1 MWLRITEIKIHAKY
15 LSEGDN
21 AQELALL
28 KNKIYKRLGMSLEQG
43 NNSVSSVKIYR
54 KSPDLR
60 KKSEPQFVYTVDV
73 EVDKSHISKQIN
85 NNEITVISRSDNLYE
100 DYIKTVSKKIIKA
113 EKRPVVVGFGPAG
126 MFSALV

>member
-43 NNSVSSVKIYR
+43 NDSVSSVKIYR

-60 KKSEPQFVYTVDV
+60 KKYP
-73 EVDKSHISKQIN
+73 
-85 NNEITVISRSDNLYE
+85 
-100 DYIKTVSKKIIKA
+100 
-113 EKRPVVVGFGPAG
+113 
-126 MFSALV
+126 